1 MSSKLDIDAII
12 NQLIN
17 SGGKKVNIKE
27 KDVSLLCK
35 SARDVFMEQPVFLE
49 LEAPIKICGRSLLHF
64 YVYRWR
70 AWTIHWSS
78 QTFWIRRVPTRS
90 QLLVLRRLRRSRQTI
105 TWDHH
110 TSTRL
115 QSQVQGKLLPPS
127 RKSWVR
133 TNQSHLWIL
142 RRVQK

>member
-49 LEAPIKICGRSLLHF
+49 LEAPIKICGRS
-64 YVYRWR
+64 
-70 AWTIHWSS
+70 
-78 QTFWIRRVPTRS
+78 
-90 QLLVLRRLRRSRQTI
+90 
-105 TWDHH
+105 
-110 TSTRL
+110 
-115 QSQVQGKLLPPS
+115 
-127 RKSWVR
+127 
-133 TNQSHLWIL
+133 
-142 RRVQK
+142 

>member
-49 LEAPIKICGRSLLHF
+49 LEAPIKICGRSLLNF
-64 YVYRWR
+64 YVYR
-70 AWTIHWSS
+70 
-78 QTFWIRRVPTRS
+78 
-90 QLLVLRRLRRSRQTI
+90 
-105 TWDHH
+105 
-110 TSTRL
+110 
-115 QSQVQGKLLPPS
+115 
-127 RKSWVR
+127 
-133 TNQSHLWIL
+133 
-142 RRVQK
+142 

>member
-64 YVYRWR
+64 YVYR
-70 AWTIHWSS
+70 
-78 QTFWIRRVPTRS
+78 
-90 QLLVLRRLRRSRQTI
+90 
-105 TWDHH
+105 
-110 TSTRL
+110 
-115 QSQVQGKLLPPS
+115 
-127 RKSWVR
+127 
-133 TNQSHLWIL
+133 
-142 RRVQK
+142 

>member
-49 LEAPIKICGRSLLHF
+49 LEAPIKICGMSKHLF
-64 YVYRWR
+64 YVYR
-70 AWTIHWSS
+70 
-78 QTFWIRRVPTRS
+78 
-90 QLLVLRRLRRSRQTI
+90 
-105 TWDHH
+105 
-110 TSTRL
+110 
-115 QSQVQGKLLPPS
+115 
-127 RKSWVR
+127 
-133 TNQSHLWIL
+133 
-142 RRVQK
+142 